1 MNHCRVTATTLGCD
15 HTPGGAILFPGVLL
29 DIVHPEWRL
38 LVIAEAQL
46 APEDVENVLMFDH
59 RVALQTSRPRAP
71 ADDLLPGVDICNRL
85 DLYADI
91 EERLAA
97 SLLIY

>member
-1 MNHCRVTATTLGCD
+1 MTEYDGECD
-15 HTPGGAILFPGVLL
+15 AGVMETGIKFTCL
-29 DIVHPEWRL
+29 DIEHPERRL
-38 LVIAEAQL
+38 LIIAEAQL

-85 DLYADI
+85 DLYGDI

>member
-15 HTPGGAILFPGVLL
+15 HTPGGAILFPGVLI

-46 APEDVENVLMFDH
+46 APEHVEDVLVLH
-59 RVALQTSRPRAP
+59 HGVALQTAG
-71 ADDLLPGVDICNRL
+71 A
-85 DLYADI
+85 
-91 EERLAA
+91 
-97 SLLIY
+97 